1 MTQRT
6 EGSTTLSSVL
16 VCPQRYLPESRSQ
29 PEDHLLRPI
38 EFFQAHIRAWQEA
51 IQCRMLP
58 SSEETDGNALMVMQR
73 ADQEVM
79 KEEVLKLQLWEAKAR

>member
-1 MTQRT
+1 
-6 EGSTTLSSVL
+6 
-16 VCPQRYLPESRSQ
+16 
-29 PEDHLLRPI
+29 
-38 EFFQAHIRAWQEA
+38 
-51 IQCRMLP
+51 MLP